1 MHDPKPIGRGEAK
14 SSKRCAIYTRKST
27 EEGLEQEFNSLDA
40 QREACEAYIISQRHE
55 GWKLVHELY
64 DDGGFSGGSM
74 ERPAL
79 QRLLADVAA
88 GRVDIIVVYKV
99 DRLTRALADFAK
111 IVDILDLAEASFVS
125 VTQSFNT
132 TTSMGRLTLNVLLSF
147 AQFEREVTGERI
159 RDKIAASKKKGM
171 WMGGVVPLGFDV
183 VDRKLVINADEAERI
198 RHIYRRYLALGSVGA
213 LASELERD
221 NIRSKKRIYS
231 DGRSGGDQTLGKGAL
246 AHLLQNRIFLG
257 EITHKGASYEGEHD
271 AIVEASLWNDVQT
284 MLNANRNN
292 HKYQSR
298 ADQPSPLAGMLSDG
312 DGRAMTPS
320 HAKRGNKRYRYY
332 ITRPDGTD
340 GKSLADTWRVPAGEI
355 EPVIKARL
363 ITWFKDEAGIIRE
376 LVPIIDNKPLQTII
390 SDCGAIAG
398 RIKTATPAKLRELLL
413 AIRLVVNLSDK
424 AITMRFSRGKLTRY
438 LYPDLQIKNQ
448 SENHIENHIEDISI
462 LIPML
467 IARRGQELRLIFAQS
482 DNLSPARIDNKLVR
496 LIAKAEA
503 AHTRLANDV
512 AILRTEKPHLV
523 RLARIKFLAPDI
535 VTAILEG
542 KQPPLLTARKMI
554 RATKIPLCWKQ
565 QRAFFGFD

>member
-1 MHDPKPIGRGEAK
+1 MHDPKPMGRGEATP
-14 SSKRCAIYTRKST
+14 SKRCAIYTRKST

-40 QREACEAYIISQRHE
+40 QREACEAYITSQRHE

-64 DDGGFSGGSM
+64 DDGGYSGGSM

-79 QRLLADVAA
+79 QRLLSDVAA
-88 GRVDIIVVYKV
+88 GKVNIIIVYKV

-171 WMGGVVPLGFDV
+171 WMGGVVPLGYDV

-231 DGRSGGDQTLGKGAL
+231 DGRTGGDQIFGKGAL

-257 EITHKGASYEGEHD
+257 EITHKGVSYKGEHD
-271 AIVEASLWNDVQT
+271 AIVEVSLWNEVQA
-284 MLNANRNN
+284 MLYANRNN

-320 HAKRGNKRYRYY
+320 HAKRGTKRYRYY

-340 GKSLADTWRVPAGEI
+340 GKSSVDTWRVPAGEI

-376 LVPIIDNKPLQTII
+376 LAPMIDSKPLQTII
-390 SDCGAIAG
+390 SDCGVIAEH
-398 RIKTATPAKLRELLL
+398 INTATPANLRELLL
-413 AIRLVVNLSDK
+413 AIRLGVHLSDE
-424 AITMRFSRGKLTRY
+424 AITMRFSRGKLARN
-438 LYPDLQIKNQ
+438 LYPDLQIKNNIENQ
-448 SENHIENHIEDISI
+448 SENISI
-462 LIPML
+462 LIPMR

-503 AHTRLANDV
+503 AYNRLVSDA

-523 RLARIKFLAPDI
+523 RLARLKFLAPDI
-535 VTAILEG
+535 ITAILEG
-542 KQPPLLTARKMI
+542 KQPALLTARKMI
-554 RATKIPLCWKQ
+554 RATNIPLCWKQ

>member
-1 MHDPKPIGRGEAK
+1 MHDPKPMGRGEAAP
-14 SSKRCAIYTRKST
+14 SKRCAIYTRKST

-55 GWKLVHELY
+55 GWKLMHELY
-64 DDGGFSGGSM
+64 DDGGYSGGTM

-79 QRLLADVAA
+79 KRLLSDVAA
-88 GRVDIIVVYKV
+88 GKVDIIIVYKV

-111 IVDILDLAEASFVS
+111 IVDILDLAGASFVS

-171 WMGGVVPLGFDV
+171 WMGGVVPLGYDV
-183 VDRKLVINADEAERI
+183 VDRKLVINADEAERVC
-198 RHIYRRYLALGSVGA
+198 HIYRRYLALGSVGA

-257 EITHKGASYEGEHD
+257 EITHKGVSYEGEHD
-271 AIVEASLWNDVQT
+271 AIVEVSLWNDVQA
-284 MLNANRNN
+284 MLHANRNN

-320 HAKRGNKRYRYY
+320 HAKRGTKRYRYY
-332 ITRPDGTD
+332 ITRPYGTD
-340 GKSLADTWRVPAGEI
+340 GKSSPDTWRVPAGEI
-355 EPVIKARL
+355 EPAIKAHL
-363 ITWFKDEAGIIRE
+363 IKWFKDEAGIIRE
-376 LVPIIDNKPLQTII
+376 LVSIIDSKPLQTII
-390 SDCGAIAG
+390 CDCGVIAAH
-398 RIKTATPAKLRELLL
+398 INTATPAKLRELLL
-413 AIRLVVNLSDK
+413 AIRLVVNLSDE
-424 AITMRFSRGKLTRY
+424 AITMKFSVFELARY
-438 LYPDLQIKNQ
+438 LYPDLQ
-448 SENHIENHIEDISI
+448 IENHIEDISI
-462 LIPML
+462 LIPMR

-482 DNLSPARIDNKLVR
+482 DNLSPARIDNKLVG

-503 AHTRLANDV
+503 AYNRLASDA
-512 AILRTEKPHLV
+512 AIPRTEKPHLV
-523 RLARIKFLAPDI
+523 RLARLKFLAPDI

-542 KQPPLLTARKMI
+542 KQPTLLTARKMI
-554 RATKIPLCWKQ
+554 RATNIPLCWKQ